1 MPSRLRHAV
10 FDLDGTLID
19 SAPAITTILNAM
31 LAERGLESAALS
43 TEVVR
48 PFVTAGG
55 RAMVEGL
62 LGDVWGDADASLAEF
77 RARYAQAPTARES
90 LYPGAEA
97 ALAEL
102 ARRGVHL
109 AVFSNKPQHLCEKVL
124 GEVGLSGLFSAIV
137 GSGPGAPH
145 KPDPT
150 GLRLALSRCG
160 GTAERACYVG
170 DTELD
175 QETARRC
182 GTQMVMVAWG
192 YGDPDPRAPAPPLA
206 RRFDEVPDLVC
217 RELERAT
224 AQ

>member
-1 MPSRLRHAV
+1 MPPRLRHAA

-19 SAPAITTILNAM
+19 SAPAITAILNAM
-31 LAERGLESAALS
+31 LAERGLEAQLS
-43 TEVVR
+43 GETVR

-62 LGDVWGDADASLAEF
+62 LGDVWGDADAALAEF
-77 RARYAQAPTARES
+77 RARYAEAPTPRDS

-97 ALAEL
+97 AIAEL
-102 ARRGVHL
+102 GRRGVRL

-124 GEVGLSGLFSAIV
+124 GEVGLADRFCAIV

-160 GTAERACYVG
+160 GTAEQACYVG
-170 DTELD
+170 DTALD

-182 GTQMVMVAWG
+182 GTQIVMVAWG
-192 YGDPDPRAPAPPLA
+192 YGEPDPRAPAPPFA

-217 RELERAT
+217 LELERAT
-224 AQ
+224 AE